1 MESGIEAD
9 HFWNMDFGE
18 IMTQISA
25 NEKRRLEDLRAKA
38 YMDHRLSEM
47 MAFAFNDPA
56 KMPKVEEAYPFV
68 KDNLDQTNER
78 SEEEPDWKKDQII
91 FMQQAQKIK
100 QFNKDKGGGN

>member
-1 MESGIEAD
+1 
-9 HFWNMDFGE
+9 MDFGE

-78 SEEEPDWKKDQII
+78 SEEEPDWKIDQII

>member
-1 MESGIEAD
+1 
-9 HFWNMDFGE
+9 MDFGE

-68 KDNLDQTNER
+68 KDNLDQTNKI
-78 SEEEPDWKKDQII
+78 SKEEPE
-91 FMQQAQKIK
+91 
-100 QFNKDKGGGN
+100 

>member
-1 MESGIEAD
+1 
-9 HFWNMDFGE
+9 MDFGE

-68 KDNLDQTNER
+68 KDNLDQTNKI
-78 SEEEPDWKKDQII
+78 SEEEPDWKKDQVI
-91 FMQQAQKIK
+91 FMQHE
-100 QFNKDKGGGN
+100 

>member
-1 MESGIEAD
+1 
-9 HFWNMDFGE
+9 MDFGE
-18 IMTQISA
+18 IMTQILA

-68 KDNLDQTNER
+68 KDNLDQTNKI
-78 SEEEPDWKKDQII
+78 SEEEPDWKKDQVI

-100 QFNKDKGGGN
+100 QLNKDKGGGN

>member
-1 MESGIEAD
+1 
-9 HFWNMDFGE
+9 MDFGE

-68 KDNLDQTNER
+68 KDNLDQTNKI
-78 SEEEPDWKKDQII
+78 SEEEPDWKKDQVI

-100 QFNKDKGGGN
+100 DKGGGT

>member
-1 MESGIEAD
+1 
-9 HFWNMDFGE
+9 MDFGE

-25 NEKRRLEDLRAKA
+25 NEKRRLENLRAKA

-68 KDNLDQTNER
+68 KDNLDRTNKI
-78 SEEEPDWKKDQII
+78 SEEEPDWKKDQVI

>member
-1 MESGIEAD
+1 
-9 HFWNMDFGE
+9 MDFGE

-78 SEEEPDWKKDQII
+78 SEDEPDWKQDQAIL
-91 FMQQAQKIK
+91 MQQAKRIK

>member
-1 MESGIEAD
+1 M
-9 HFWNMDFGE
+9 
-18 IMTQISA
+18 SA
-25 NEKRRLEDLRAKA
+25 NEKRRLEAVRAKA

-68 KDNLDQTNER
+68 KDNLDQTNKI
-78 SEEEPDWKKDQII
+78 SEEDPDWKKAQVI

>member
-1 MESGIEAD
+1 
-9 HFWNMDFGE
+9 MDFGE

-47 MAFAFNDPA
+47 MAFAFNDPV

-68 KDNLDQTNER
+68 KDNLDQTNKI
-78 SEEEPDWKKDQII
+78 SEEEPDWKKDQVI
-91 FMQQAQKIK
+91 FMQQARKIK

>member
-1 MESGIEAD
+1 
-9 HFWNMDFGE
+9 MDFGE

-68 KDNLDQTNER
+68 KDNLDQTNKI
-78 SEEEPDWKKDQII
+78 SEEEPDWKKDQGI

>member
-1 MESGIEAD
+1 
-9 HFWNMDFGE
+9 
-18 IMTQISA
+18 MTQIKA

-68 KDNLDQTNER
+68 RDKVQQV
-78 SEEEPDWKKDQII
+78 EETSSQEPEWKQDQII
-91 FMQQAQKIK
+91 LMQQAQRIR